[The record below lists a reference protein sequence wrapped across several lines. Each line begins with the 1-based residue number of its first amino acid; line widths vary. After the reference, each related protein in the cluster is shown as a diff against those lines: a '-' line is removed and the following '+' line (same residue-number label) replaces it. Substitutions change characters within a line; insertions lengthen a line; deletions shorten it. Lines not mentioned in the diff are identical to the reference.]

1 LINGQNVTN
10 PYLRPLNKVILPEE
24 ISGKYLNIID
34 YNEPKDWQVNI
45 LNEISGWD
53 FSNKKQEHL
62 EYLIFGEALDWKLL
76 AEIISYNKNG
86 FIDDKLYKWL
96 NFSDPLGGFNH
107 LQIKEF
113 TNQKVYDSIISF
125 YYGVIVERSL
135 IIDTQEKYYKKNI
148 GAGIPPNE
156 DFCDNVFTDLYNL
169 TYSNLREDYNKNF
182 SFNRNNKSAF
192 FLYDENKFTYWL
204 FKIRILNSQPEKLA
218 SDTKRGLDRLL
229 NIKNNH
235 FKKISNDIL
244 NNKNYT
250 NE

>member
-1 LINGQNVTN
+1 MINGQNVTN
-10 PYLRPLNKVILPEE
+10 PYLRSSNKVILPEE
-24 ISGKYLNIID
+24 ITDTYLNIID
-34 YNEPKDWQVNI
+34 YSEPKDWQISI
-45 LNEISGWD
+45 LNEISNWD
-53 FSNKKQEHL
+53 MNNKKQKDL

-86 FIDDKLYKWL
+86 FIDDKLDRWL
-96 NFSDPLGGFNH
+96 NFSDPLGGFSH

-156 DFCDNVFTDLYNL
+156 NFCENVFTDLYNL

-182 SFNRNNKSAF
+182 SINQDNKLSN

-218 SDTKRGLDRLL
+218 SDTKRGLDRLM
-229 NIKNNH
+229 NVKYNH
-235 FKKISNDIL
+235 FKKLSNDIL
-244 NNKNYT
+244 NNKNYK
-250 NE
+250 

>member
-1 LINGQNVTN
+1 M
-10 PYLRPLNKVILPEE
+10 ILPEE
-24 ISGKYLNIID
+24 ITDTYLNIID
-34 YNEPKDWQVNI
+34 YSEPKDWQISI
-45 LNEISGWD
+45 LNEISNWD
-53 FSNKKQEHL
+53 MNNKKQKDL

-86 FIDDKLYKWL
+86 FIDDKLDRWL
-96 NFSDPLGGFNH
+96 NFC
-107 LQIKEF
+107 
-113 TNQKVYDSIISF
+113 DSIISF

-156 DFCDNVFTDLYNL
+156 NFCENVFTDLYNL

-182 SFNRNNKSAF
+182 SINQDNKLSN

-218 SDTKRGLDRLL
+218 SDTKRGLDRLM
-229 NIKNNH
+229 NIKYNH

-244 NNKNYT
+244 NNKNYK
-250 NE
+250 